1 MKELTNSQAIIA
13 LVLILWAIVIG
24 YYLVNIF
31 KGMNPVSKIELPDKK
46 GLNSIEVN
54 DEENLSTEH
63 KSFLNIVRSET
74 YSHNNQKN

>member
-13 LVLILWAIVIG
+13 VVLILWAIVIG
-24 YYLVNIF
+24 YYLINIF
-31 KGMNPVSKIELPDKK
+31 KGMKPISKIELPDKK

-63 KSFLNIVRSET
+63 KSFLNSKKR
-74 YSHNNQKN
+74 NRFR